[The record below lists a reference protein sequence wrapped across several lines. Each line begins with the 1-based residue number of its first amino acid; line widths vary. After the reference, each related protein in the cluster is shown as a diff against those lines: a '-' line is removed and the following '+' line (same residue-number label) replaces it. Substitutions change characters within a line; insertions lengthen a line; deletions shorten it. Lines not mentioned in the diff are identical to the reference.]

1 MALTRDFKE
10 TVRAR
15 AAQDRAFRRAL
26 LQEAIDSMLEGDVA
40 TGKAILRDF
49 INATVGFEELGAATK
64 KSPKSLMRMLGSA
77 GNPQA
82 NNLFEVLA
90 FLQQEEKVRLTT
102 QATRVR

>member
-1 MALTRDFKE
+1 VTSSMALTRDFKE

-26 LQEAIDSMLEGDVA
+26 LQEAIDAMLEGDVA

-49 INATVGFEELGAATK
+49 INATVGFEELGAATR
-64 KSPKSLMRMLGSA
+64 KSPKSLMRMLGAA

-82 NNLFEVLA
+82 NNLA
-90 FLQQEEKVRLTT
+90 FLQKEEKVRLRT